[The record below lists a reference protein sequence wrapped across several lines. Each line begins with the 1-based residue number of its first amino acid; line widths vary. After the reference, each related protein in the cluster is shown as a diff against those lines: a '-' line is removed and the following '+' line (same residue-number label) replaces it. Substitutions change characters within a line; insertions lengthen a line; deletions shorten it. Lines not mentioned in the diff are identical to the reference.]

1 MNQTLLEQYLHVT
14 TTNRL
19 WVRNEERW
27 RFQLESYMGGE
38 EYQRGLHLTKYVNET
53 AGEYAA
59 RLKSTPLENHCK
71 SVISSYISF
80 LFREKP
86 HREFGSIEYDPAL
99 MDFLEDADLDGR
111 SFDAF
116 MKEVSIWSSVFGHC
130 WVIIVKPNV
139 GAETKGDELQMGVR
153 PYVNLITPLL
163 VTDWRWNRQANGR
176 YNLTYLKYIEDAN
189 DTVSTVK
196 EWFAD
201 EIHTWVVDHQNKT
214 IIEHMIEPNGLGEI
228 PAICAY
234 NQKSP
239 VRGIGI
245 SDISDIADAQKFIY
259 NMTSEVEQSIRIN
272 GHPALVKTAGT
283 EASAGAGAII
293 QMEDNLD
300 PGLKPF
306 ILSVSTDVNQIF
318 TAISHYSDIIDKI
331 ANTGSIRATESRRMS
346 GVAQEQEFQLLNA
359 RLSEKADS
367 LELVEEQIWQWFC
380 YYQGYSWDGTVEYPD
395 SFNIQDTGNDI
406 SELKTAKETATDP
419 AVLRIIDEKLVE
431 LLGEEKE
438 RLPFIDPNPQPGR
451 LYPDGEE
458 INANLPAAYQPA
470 SNAEVPEGQNCANCE
485 YYKPG
490 EMYCTKFDAPVRA
503 VYWCAKWEPVD
514 ETQV

>member
-1 MNQTLLEQYLHVT
+1 MNQTLIEQYLHVT

-19 WVRNEERW
+19 WTRNEQRW
-27 RFQLESYMGGE
+27 RFLLESYMGGE
-38 EYQRGLHLTKYVNET
+38 EYQRGLHLTKYINET
-53 AGEYAA
+53 NGEYQA
-59 RLKSTPLENHCK
+59 RLSATPLENHCK

-80 LFREKP
+80 LFRNP
-86 HREFGSIEYDPAL
+86 PTREYGNIEYDPQL
-99 MDFLEDADLDGR
+99 QDFLEDADLDGR

-116 MKEVSIWSSVFGHC
+116 MKEVSVWASVFGHC
-130 WVIIVKPNV
+130 WVLIVKPNV
-139 GAETKGDELQMGVR
+139 GAETKGDELELGVR
-153 PYVNLITPLL
+153 PYVNLITPLM

-176 YNLTYLKYIEDAN
+176 YNLSYIKYIEDAN
-189 DTVSTVK
+189 DTVSTIK
-196 EWFAD
+196 EWFET

-214 IIEHMIEPNGLGEI
+214 IIEHVIEANPLGEI
-228 PAICAY
+228 PAVCAY

-245 SDISDIADAQKFIY
+245 SDISDIADAQRFIY

-283 EASAGAGAII
+283 EAAAGAGAII

-318 TAISHYSDIIDKI
+318 TAISHYSEIIDKI
-331 ANTGSIRATESRRMS
+331 ANTGSIRSTESRRMS

-380 YYQGYSWDGTVEYPD
+380 YYQGSTWTGRVDYPD
-395 SFNIQDTGNDI
+395 SFSIKDI
-406 SELKTAKETATDP
+406 TNEILQLKTARETATDP
-419 AVLRIIDEKLVE
+419 RVIEIIDQKL
-431 LLGEEKE
+431 LAALGEDPDMIRETPNPAE
-438 RLPFIDPNPQPGR
+438 IPSQPPFDVHIMIDPDTGQEFYARTEEEHLRYADMGYVHKPQ
-451 LYPDGEE
+451 
-458 INANLPAAYQPA
+458 
-470 SNAEVPEGQNCANCE
+470 
-485 YYKPG
+485 
-490 EMYCTKFDAPVRA
+490 
-503 VYWCAKWEPVD
+503 
-514 ETQV
+514 